1 MKDEEKY
8 KEITRAQ
15 KLASNV
21 TAAVIAVVTGAVL
34 LAFGLSGSEVLRV
47 SRLVV
52 PVVLLAC
59 GLALL
64 AGAIIQKN
72 TVTLYLSVIFFT
84 ASAVSFIAH
93 FSPVGYDKLYPAY
106 ILSPA
111 IASFVTMFM
120 SGEYKFHLRLIV
132 FFAVSSVLFFLASFG
147 VAGWSIIV
155 PALIIFAGLAAL
167 YLALAVNG
175 STEE

>member
-93 FSPVGYDKLYPAY
+93 FSPVNDRFF
-106 ILSPA
+106 
-111 IASFVTMFM
+111 IA
-120 SGEYKFHLRLIV
+120 
-132 FFAVSSVLFFLASFG
+132 
-147 VAGWSIIV
+147 
-155 PALIIFAGLAAL
+155 
-167 YLALAVNG
+167 
-175 STEE
+175 

>member
-21 TAAVIAVVTGAVL
+21 TAAAIAVLTGAIL
-34 LAFGLSGSEVLRV
+34 LAFGLSGSDALRV

-52 PVVLLAC
+52 PVVLSAC
-59 GLALL
+59 GLALF
-64 AGAIIQKN
+64 ASAMIQKN
-72 TVTLYLSVIFFT
+72 TVTLYLSMLFFT
-84 ASAVSFIAH
+84 AGAVSFIAH
-93 FSPVGYDKLYPAY
+93 FSPAGYDKLYPAY

-111 IASFVTMFM
+111 IASLATMFM
-120 SGEYKFHLRLIV
+120 SGEYKFHLRLAA
-132 FFAVSSVLFFLASFG
+132 FFAVPSALFFLASFG
-147 VAGWSIIV
+147 AAGWSVVV

-167 YLALAVNG
+167 YVALAVNG
-175 STEE
+175 SAEE